1 MPTATKRQPA
11 RPKRGSKSAVG
22 VLIVDDERVIRM
34 LIGIAIKRAGELY
47 VIGEAADGRD
57 ALKYLDDAK
66 PDAVVLDERMPG
78 MNGIET
84 AARMLRRRPNLP
96 IILCTAYLDEQLRRR
111 AEKAGVS
118 MCVPKADFKQIPLYI
133 WQLTAA

>member
-1 MPTATKRQPA
+1 MPTADKRQSTK
-11 RPKRGSKSAVG
+11 PKRRSKLAVG
-22 VLIVDDERVIRM
+22 VLIVDDERIIRT
-34 LIGIAIKRAGELY
+34 LIGIAIKRSGELF
-47 VIGEAADGRD
+47 VVGEAADGRD
-57 ALKYLDDAK
+57 ALKSLDDSK

-78 MNGIET
+78 MSGLET
-84 AARMLRRRPNLP
+84 AARMLQRRPNLP

-111 AEKAGVS
+111 AQKAGIS